1 MSNSNLDKIRNM
13 VGGIDDNIIKIFL
26 IKVFHT
32 TSLILATYIIIML
45 KNANYTK
52 GETGLISAIIG
63 ISYVPMS
70 IIAGVLSD
78 KFGRKGTFYF
88 FKIITIALIAISI
101 FLHKGF
107 IMMLLLIVV
116 VCINNGLDPV
126 IVSTAIDFSTE
137 EDRKNAFSI
146 LQLGTSIGM
155 ASISL
160 VASYLFNLNYTL
172 FLAILLTTSV
182 VSILLIKRLY
192 KDYVPKKMKSSA
204 MERNKELDKR
214 NGQDK
219 KEIYSELLKKNRTL
233 IFFSIIL
240 ISFSIA
246 SSQLTYGLTYK
257 IEAISKAETEKW
269 VGLMSFIYYSAFFV
283 FNLVVSKITKKYSCI
298 VNIIIAGVIYTLGMA
313 LIAFNKNIIIICLA
327 MCFWAVAQ
335 LLININ
341 NGLFIAENSDEN
353 NRGTFNAIFTIIS
366 GSGTVIGPLIS
377 GYILGAFGLFE
388 LWSCMVFLCL
398 GGTIAIYGVYNS
410 ERKRVING

>member
-1 MSNSNLDKIRNM
+1 MSSNISYKIRNM
-13 VGGIDDNIIKIFL
+13 VGGIDNNIIKIFL

-52 GETGLISAIIG
+52 GETGIISAIIG

-78 KFGRKGTFYF
+78 KFGRKDTFNF
-88 FKIITIALIAISI
+88 FKFITIVLIAISI
-101 FLHKGF
+101 FLYKGF
-107 IMMLLLIVV
+107 IMMLLLIIV

-126 IVSTAIDFSTE
+126 IVSTAIDFSKE
-137 EDRKNAFSI
+137 EERKKTFSI

-155 ASISL
+155 AGISL
-160 VASYLFNLNYTL
+160 VASYLFNLNYAL
-172 FLAILLTTSV
+172 FLAILLITGVASMLV
-182 VSILLIKRLY
+182 LKDLY
-192 KDYVPKKMKSSA
+192 KDYVPKKMKSGV
-204 MERNKELDKR
+204 KESKKEQGKSKGLDK
-214 NGQDK
+214 K
-219 KEIYSELLKKNRTL
+219 KNYRTMLLKNKTL

-257 IEAISKAETEKW
+257 IEAIAISKAETEKW
-269 VGLMSFIYYSAFFV
+269 VGLLSFIYYSAFFV

-298 VNIIIAGVIYTLGMA
+298 VNIIIAGVIYTIGMT
-313 LIAFNKNIIIICLA
+313 LIAFNKNMIIVCLA

-341 NGLFIAENSDEN
+341 NGLYIADNSNEN
-353 NRGTFNAIFTIIS
+353 NRGTFNAVFTIIS
-366 GSGTVIGPLIS
+366 GSGTVIGPLVS

-388 LWSCMVFLCL
+388 LWSCMVLLCL
-398 GGTIAIYGVYNS
+398 GGTVAICGIYYS
-410 ERKRVING
+410 ERKRV